1 MCHLRIFV
9 IARLLNT
16 GVFDSLNEKK
26 NLFAKKT
33 MLKMCIENKIAA
45 ILFIA
50 EKKIKN

>member
-16 GVFDSLNEKK
+16 GVLDSLNEKRM
-26 NLFAKKT
+26 FAKK
-33 MLKMCIENKIAA
+33 MLNVCIENKIAA

-50 EKKIKN
+50 EKNIKK